1 MKKENKLTLIE
12 KNYEIKNDTTFKI
25 GGCIEEIALPSSAE
39 DFVNLIQSKNYDMVL
54 GNCSNVLFQS
64 DFIQKKIILTKN
76 LKDFRIEDDNVY
88 VSAGTRGTLISKEC
102 KKHSL
107 SGFEFM
113 IGFPGSFG
121 GMICMNASAHFQA
134 IADTFIS
141 ARVYDLKEDK
151 IKVLTK
157 EDMHF
162 DYRKSILS
170 DGNYIVLDANF
181 KLKYDDSNKI
191 EEKMNKNLS
200 FRKEK
205 QPPLTFGNA
214 GSIFKNPDNNSA
226 GKLIDSC
233 GFRGVIKGGAKVYDK
248 HANFI
253 INYNNAT
260 SSDVINLMF
269 EIYSKVKENYK
280 IELKP
285 EIKYI
290 GNKGTD
296 EYKLWEIMSNEN
308 IL

>member
-1 MKKENKLTLIE
+1 MTQYKTNH
-12 KNYEIKNDTTFKI
+12 EIKNDTTFKI
-25 GGCIEEIALPSSAE
+25 GGYVEEVAFPDSVE
-39 DFVNLIQSKNYDMVL
+39 DFVDLIQTNKYDVVL

-64 DFIQKKIILTKN
+64 DFIKKKIILTKN
-76 LKDFRIEDDNVY
+76 LKDFKIEGKNVY
-88 VSAGTRGTLISKEC
+88 VSAGTRGTQMSKEC
-102 KKHSL
+102 KEHSL

-121 GMICMNASAHFQA
+121 GMICMNASAHAQA
-134 IADTFIS
+134 IADTFVK
-141 ARVYDLKEDK
+141 ARVYDLKENK
-151 IKVLTK
+151 IKIFTNK
-157 EDMHF
+157 DMHF

-181 KLKYDDSNKI
+181 KLKQEEISKI
-191 EEKMNKNLS
+191 ETKMNENLL

-205 QPPLTFGNA
+205 QPSLTVGNA
-214 GSIFKNPDNNSA
+214 GSIFKNPENDSA
-226 GKLIDSC
+226 GKLIDLC
-233 GFRGVIKGGAKVYDK
+233 GFRGTINGGAKVYDK

-253 INYNNAT
+253 INFNNAT

-269 EIYSKVKENYK
+269 KIWTKVKENYK

-290 GNKGTD
+290 GNKETD
-296 EYKLWEIMSNEN
+296 EYKLWELMSKEN